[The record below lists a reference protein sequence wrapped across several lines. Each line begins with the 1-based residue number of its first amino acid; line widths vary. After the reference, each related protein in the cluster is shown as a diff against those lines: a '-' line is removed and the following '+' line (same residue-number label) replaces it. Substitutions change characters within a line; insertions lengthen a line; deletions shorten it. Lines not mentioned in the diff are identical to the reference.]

1 MKFYPWLICLIISI
15 GTVFLYPIVLSEI
28 TGLNYPGSMGEF
40 GDMYGLLNPII
51 STLAFFGVLYSLY
64 MQQKQLK
71 LQREDLINQRE
82 ELELQRAEMVKQ
94 REVCEAQTKQFEA
107 QVRLAEVDQK
117 IDEFYRKLSI
127 VIQLSEGITHS
138 RTREKGGVFI
148 ERITE
153 TGVRAVREIHM
164 GILQQLYNIAEN
176 GIAMDTGCHYFVPKY
191 ENVACWSE
199 SVIDIMRYIINN
211 FEKSSWDTYTRA
223 LMSTCSNPHKFLIY
237 LFAGAQCHE
246 EGKELRYF
254 LLNNNIIQQRIIPDF
269 LLNENFLVEFDEML
283 IEGSTYGTCKEEIK

>member
-1 MKFYPWLICLIISI
+1 MMKIYPWLICLIISI
-15 GTVFLYPIVLSEI
+15 STVILYPLVLGKM
-28 TGLNYPGSMGEF
+28 TGLNYPSSMGEF
-40 GDMYGLLNPII
+40 GDMYGLFNPVI

-71 LQREDLINQRE
+71 LQHEDLKNQRE

-127 VIQLSEGITHS
+127 IIQLSEGIVHS

-148 ERITE
+148 ERINE

-164 GILQQLYNIAEN
+164 GILQQLYHIDKN
-176 GIAMDTGCHYFVPKY
+176 GIDMANSWRYFVPKY
-191 ENVACWSE
+191 ENVACWIE
-199 SVIDIMRYIINN
+199 SVIDAVRYIKNN

-237 LFAGAQCHE
+237 LFAGALCHE
-246 EGKELRYF
+246 DGKELREF

-269 LLNENFLVEFDEML
+269 LLNENFLSEFDEML
-283 IEGSTYGTCKEEIK
+283 INGSTYGTCKE

>member
-1 MKFYPWLICLIISI
+1 
-15 GTVFLYPIVLSEI
+15 
-28 TGLNYPGSMGEF
+28 
-40 GDMYGLLNPII
+40 MYGLLNPII

-127 VIQLSEGITHS
+127 IIQLSEGIVHS
-138 RTREKGGVFI
+138 RTCEKGGVFI

-164 GILQQLYNIAEN
+164 GILQQLYNIAKN
-176 GIAMDTGCHYFVPKY
+176 GIAIDTGCHYFVPKY

-199 SVIDIMRYIINN
+199 SVIDIVRYIINN

-246 EGKELRYF
+246 DGKELREF

-269 LLNENFLVEFDEML
+269 LLNENFLSEFDEML
-283 IEGSTYGTCKEEIK
+283 INGSTYGTCKE